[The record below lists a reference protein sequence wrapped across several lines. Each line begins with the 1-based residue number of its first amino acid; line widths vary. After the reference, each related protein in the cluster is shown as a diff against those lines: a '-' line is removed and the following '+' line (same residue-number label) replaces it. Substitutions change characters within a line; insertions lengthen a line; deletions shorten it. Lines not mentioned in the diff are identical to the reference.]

1 MSKSNNKFLE
11 AVIVVEIHKLLKECV
26 AFDNIKNIGDII
38 CKNLNLVN
46 GYKIA
51 LPDEICKPLN
61 MFIEETIEPIIDDED
76 YFSFIHGEEFGTY
89 NDKGIFKINS
99 EHSAKIMIA
108 LLCKHS
114 IELDKKVDEFASEY
128 LYQKVAH

>member
-11 AVIVVEIHKLLKECV
+11 AVIVVEIHKLLKECID
-26 AFDNIKNIGDII
+26 FDNIENADFIY
-38 CKNLNLVN
+38 KNLNLVN

-51 LPDEICKPLN
+51 LPDEICKPLD
-61 MFIEETIEPIIDDED
+61 MFIKETIEPIIEDED

-89 NDKGIFKINS
+89 NDEGIFAINS
-99 EHSAKIMIA
+99 EHSAKMMIV
-108 LLCKHS
+108 LLCKHT
-114 IELDKKVDEFASEY
+114 IELDEKLDKFASEY